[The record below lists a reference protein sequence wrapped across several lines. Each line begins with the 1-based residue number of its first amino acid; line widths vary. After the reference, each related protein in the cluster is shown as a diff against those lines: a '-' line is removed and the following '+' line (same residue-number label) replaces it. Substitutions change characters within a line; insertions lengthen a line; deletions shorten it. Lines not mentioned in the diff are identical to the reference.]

1 MKTSNKILIG
11 SFLTAL
17 LILTSVHVALYAKY
31 KKGDYTLI
39 SEDNMWPM
47 DLSTHLLKDVKYVS
61 LNNIGNISIR
71 TADTSKL
78 MYDKVEQ
85 GDEDGLTFTQ
95 NGDTLVVS
103 GKNNGGGNW
112 YRRTELSLAEGM
124 QVSMKQS
131 GAHVRKSKVAAPVSV
146 SFSLDDSFIEFNE
159 REEDA
164 ISYGMVRINAINDS
178 KINLGKIKVDQLDIN
193 LRNSS
198 FEEKNLFADSI
209 HISADNTSS
218 VKLGGENLIKAKFSA
233 HE

>member
-1 MKTSNKILIG
+1 MT
-11 SFLTAL
+11 
-17 LILTSVHVALYAKY
+17 
-31 KKGDYTLI
+31 
-39 SEDNMWPM
+39 DNMWPM

-78 MYDKVEQ
+78 MYDKVEK

-103 GKNNGGGNW
+103 GKKNAGGNW
-112 YRRTELSLAEGM
+112 YRRTELSLSEGM
-124 QVSMKQS
+124 QVSMKQT
-131 GAHVRKSKVAAPVSV
+131 GAHVRKSNLATPVSM

-159 REEDA
+159 RQEDA
-164 ISYGMVRINAINDS
+164 ANFGTVRINAINDS
-178 KINLGKIKVDQLDIN
+178 RIDIRKLKINQLDIT

-198 FEEKNLFADSI
+198 FEENDLSTDSI
-209 HISADNTSS
+209 RISADSTSS
-218 VKLGGENLIKAKFSA
+218 VKLGGENLMKAKLSA

>member
-31 KKGDYTLI
+31 KKGDYTLMTD
-39 SEDNMWPM
+39 DNLWPI

-78 MYDKVEQ
+78 MYDTVEK

-95 NGDTLVVS
+95 KGDTLVVS
-103 GKNNGGGNW
+103 GKSNSGGNW
-112 YRRTELSLAEGM
+112 YRRTELSLSEGM
-124 QVSMKQS
+124 QVSMKQT
-131 GAHVRKSKVAAPVSV
+131 GAHVRKSKLATPISI

-164 ISYGMVRINAINDS
+164 VSYGIVRINAINDS
-178 KINLGKIKVDQLDIN
+178 KIELRKIKINQLQIN
-193 LRNSS
+193 LKGSS
-198 FEEKNLFADSI
+198 LEEKNLTADSVR
-209 HISADNTSS
+209 ISADNTSS
-218 VKLGGENLIKAKFSA
+218 VKLGGENLTKAKFSA